1 MKKTRRDWIPFS
13 FYDHTGM
20 EKHLEKM
27 AQKGWMLEELTSFG
41 WKYREIQPQKL
52 HFSVSFDTRASEF
65 EPEPTEE
72 QYTFQEF
79 CQRSGWKLAAASGQM
94 QVFYNEE
101 EDPLPIQT
109 DPEMEVRMVG
119 KLARRMVPAYLI
131 LLVLGFF
138 VGGSWCYSLIH
149 TPIKL
154 LTTPGSTFMGLCWLG
169 LFVYSITDLITYF
182 AWRRRALAAA
192 QRGEFLPTRG
202 CHKLMY
208 VVLGMIVL
216 GLMYWLATERRPGM
230 RLVTGGILLAYVVVF
245 LSVNGT
251 KRILKR
257 RKASAGV
264 NRAIT
269 LSLDVILSV
278 ILVGTVMFLF
288 IRGLQSGA
296 NSMEQEIRAP
306 LSASE
311 LTGVDEEKY
320 LTTVSTD
327 MSLFLDRKEV
337 QCRTGFD
344 QMTEVPWMNYILV
357 EIHIPILHDAC
368 FQELCRE
375 KEKRIATYV
384 DGSIVHAQYQMVD
397 PTPWGAEEA
406 YQLNLAGEFRQEYI
420 LCWKDRIVQLG
431 AGWDLTAEQMAVAGE
446 KLLNA

>member
-1 MKKTRRDWIPFS
+1 
-13 FYDHTGM
+13 
-20 EKHLEKM
+20 
-27 AQKGWMLEELTSFG
+27 
-41 WKYREIQPQKL
+41 
-52 HFSVSFDTRASEF
+52 
-65 EPEPTEE
+65 
-72 QYTFQEF
+72 
-79 CQRSGWKLAAASGQM
+79 M

-169 LFVYSITDLITYF
+169 LFVYSITDLITYL
-182 AWRRRALAAA
+182 AWRHRALAAA

-251 KRILKR
+251 KRTLKR

-296 NSMEQEIRAP
+296 ISMEQEIRAP

-337 QCRTGFD
+337 QCRTGFE
-344 QMTEVPWMNYILV
+344 QMTEVPWMNYTLV
-357 EIHIPILHDAC
+357 EIHIPILYDAC

-406 YQLNLAGEFRQEYI
+406 YQLNLAGEFRQEYV

-431 AGWDLTAEQMAVAGE
+431 ADWDLTAEQMAVAGE

>member
-1 MKKTRRDWIPFS
+1 MKATQREYIPFS

-27 AQKGWMLEELTSFG
+27 ARKGWMLEEISNTT
-41 WKYREIQPQKL
+41 WRYRKIEPKEL

-72 QYTFQEF
+72 QMIFQEF
-79 CQRSGWKLAAASGQM
+79 CQRSGWKLAAASGRM
-94 QVFYNEE
+94 QIFYNE

-109 DPEMEVRMVG
+109 DPEMEVRMVD
-119 KLARRMVPAYLI
+119 KRARRMAPFYVI
-131 LLVLGFF
+131 FLVLGFLI
-138 VGGSWCYSLIH
+138 GGGWCYSLVY
-149 TPIKL
+149 TPIKA
-154 LTTPGSTFMGLCWLG
+154 LTTPSGVLLGLSWLC
-169 LFVYSITDLITYF
+169 LFVYSAADLIVYYT
-182 AWRRRALAAA
+182 WRRRALAAA

-251 KRILKR
+251 KRTLKR

-278 ILVGTVMFLF
+278 ILVGAVMFLF

-296 NSMEQEIRAP
+296 ISVEQEISAP
-306 LSASE
+306 LSASD

-344 QMTEVPWMNYILV
+344 QMTEVPWMNYTLV
-357 EIHIPILHDAC
+357 EIHIPILYDAC
-368 FQELCRE
+368 LQELCRDSVVDVAFPIQ
-375 KEKRIATYV
+375 KEYTCV
-384 DGSIVHAQYQMVD
+384 QYETID
-397 PTPWGAEEA
+397 PTPWGADEV
-406 YQLNLAGEFRQEYI
+406 YQFSLEGELQQTYI
-420 LCWKDRIVQLG
+420 LCWQDKLVQLK
-431 AGWDLTAEQMAVAGE
+431 ADWDLTAEQMAVAGE
-446 KLLNA
+446 KLVNA

>member
-1 MKKTRRDWIPFS
+1 MKATQREYIPFS

-27 AQKGWMLEELTSFG
+27 ARKGWMLEEISNTT
-41 WKYREIQPQKL
+41 WRYRKIEPKEL

-72 QYTFQEF
+72 QMIFQEF
-79 CQRSGWKLAAASGQM
+79 CQRSGWKLAAASGRM
-94 QVFYNEE
+94 QIFYNEE

-109 DPEMEVRMVG
+109 DPEMEVRMVD
-119 KLARRMVPAYLI
+119 KRARRMAPFYVI
-131 LLVLGFF
+131 FLVLGFLI
-138 VGGSWCYSLIH
+138 GGGWCYSLVY
-149 TPIKL
+149 TPIKA
-154 LTTPGSTFMGLCWLG
+154 LTTPSGVLLGLSWLC
-169 LFVYSITDLITYF
+169 LFVYSAADLIVYYT
-182 AWRRRALAAA
+182 WRRRALAAA

-251 KRILKR
+251 KRTLKR

-278 ILVGTVMFLF
+278 ILVGAVMFLF

-296 NSMEQEIRAP
+296 ISVEQEISAP
-306 LSASE
+306 LSASD

-344 QMTEVPWMNYILV
+344 QMTEVPWMNYTLV
-357 EIHIPILHDAC
+357 EIHIPILYDAC
-368 FQELCRE
+368 LQELCRDSVVDVAFPIQ
-375 KEKRIATYV
+375 KEYTCV
-384 DGSIVHAQYQMVD
+384 QYETID
-397 PTPWGAEEA
+397 PTPWGADEV
-406 YQLNLAGEFRQEYI
+406 YQFSLEGELQQTYI
-420 LCWKDRIVQLG
+420 LCWQDKLVQLK
-431 AGWDLTAEQMAVAGE
+431 ADWDLTAEQMAVAGE
-446 KLLNA
+446 KLVNA

>member
-1 MKKTRRDWIPFS
+1 MKATQREYIPFS

-27 AQKGWMLEELTSFG
+27 ARKGWMLEEISNTT
-41 WKYREIQPQKL
+41 WRYRKIEPKEL

-72 QYTFQEF
+72 QMIFQEF
-79 CQRSGWKLAAASGQM
+79 CQRSGWKLAAASGRM
-94 QVFYNEE
+94 QIFYNEE

-109 DPEMEVRMVG
+109 DPEMEVRMVD
-119 KLARRMVPAYLI
+119 KRARRMVPAYLI

-169 LFVYSITDLITYF
+169 LFVYSVTDLITYF

-278 ILVGTVMFLF
+278 ILVGAVMFLF

-296 NSMEQEIRAP
+296 ISVEQEISAP
-306 LSASE
+306 LSASD

-320 LTTVSTD
+320 LTTVSVEMTP
-327 MSLFLDRKEV
+327 FLDRREV
-337 QCRTGFD
+337 WSRTGFD
-344 QMTEVPWMNYILV
+344 Q
-357 EIHIPILHDAC
+357 
-368 FQELCRE
+368 
-375 KEKRIATYV
+375 
-384 DGSIVHAQYQMVD
+384 
-397 PTPWGAEEA
+397 AEE
-406 YQLNLAGEFRQEYI
+406 LPGMEYV
-420 LCWKDRIVQLG
+420 LVN
-431 AGWDLTAEQMAVAGE
+431 VHVP
-446 KLLNA
+446 

>member
-1 MKKTRRDWIPFS
+1 MKRTRRDWIPFS

-169 LFVYSITDLITYF
+169 LFVYSVTDLITY
-182 AWRRRALAAA
+182 LA
-192 QRGEFLPTRG
+192 
-202 CHKLMY
+202 
-208 VVLGMIVL
+208 
-216 GLMYWLATERRPGM
+216 
-230 RLVTGGILLAYVVVF
+230 
-245 LSVNGT
+245 
-251 KRILKR
+251 
-257 RKASAGV
+257 
-264 NRAIT
+264 
-269 LSLDVILSV
+269 
-278 ILVGTVMFLF
+278 
-288 IRGLQSGA
+288 
-296 NSMEQEIRAP
+296 
-306 LSASE
+306 
-311 LTGVDEEKY
+311 
-320 LTTVSTD
+320 
-327 MSLFLDRKEV
+327 
-337 QCRTGFD
+337 
-344 QMTEVPWMNYILV
+344 
-357 EIHIPILHDAC
+357 
-368 FQELCRE
+368 
-375 KEKRIATYV
+375 
-384 DGSIVHAQYQMVD
+384 
-397 PTPWGAEEA
+397 
-406 YQLNLAGEFRQEYI
+406 
-420 LCWKDRIVQLG
+420 
-431 AGWDLTAEQMAVAGE
+431 
-446 KLLNA
+446 

>member
-1 MKKTRRDWIPFS
+1 MKRTRRDWIPFS

-169 LFVYSITDLITYF
+169 LFVYSVTDLITYF
-182 AWRRRALAAA
+182 VWRRRALAAA

-245 LSVNGT
+245 SSVNGT
-251 KRILKR
+251 KRTLKR

-278 ILVGTVMFLF
+278 ILVGAVMFLF

-296 NSMEQEIRAP
+296 ISVEQEISAP
-306 LSASE
+306 LSASD

-320 LTTVSTD
+320 LTTVSVEMTP
-327 MSLFLDRKEV
+327 FLDRREV
-337 QCRTGFD
+337 WSRTGFD
-344 QMTEVPWMNYILV
+344 QAEELPGMEYVLVNVHVPWIY
-357 EIHIPILHDAC
+357 DAC
-368 FQELCRE
+368 FRELCRDSVVDVAFPIQ
-375 KEKRIATYV
+375 KEYTCV
-384 DGSIVHAQYQMVD
+384 QYETID
-397 PTPWGAEEA
+397 PTPWGADEV
-406 YQLNLAGEFRQEYI
+406 YQFSLEGELQQTYI
-420 LCWKDRIVQLG
+420 LCWQDKLVQLK
-431 AGWDLTAEQMAVAGE
+431 ADWDLTAEQMAVAGE
-446 KLLNA
+446 KLVNA

>member
-1 MKKTRRDWIPFS
+1 MKRTRRDWIPFS

-52 HFSVSFDTRASEF
+52 HFSVSFDTRATEF

-169 LFVYSITDLITYF
+169 LFVYSVTDLITYF
-182 AWRRRALAAA
+182 VWRRRALAAA

-251 KRILKR
+251 KRTLKR

-278 ILVGTVMFLF
+278 ILVGAVMFLF

-296 NSMEQEIRAP
+296 ISVEQEISAP
-306 LSASE
+306 LSASD

-320 LTTVSTD
+320 LTTVSVEMTP
-327 MSLFLDRKEV
+327 FLDRREV
-337 QCRTGFD
+337 WSRTGFD
-344 QMTEVPWMNYILV
+344 QAEELPGMEYVLVNVHVPWIY
-357 EIHIPILHDAC
+357 DAC
-368 FQELCRE
+368 FRELCRDSVVDVAFPIQ
-375 KEKRIATYV
+375 KEYTCV
-384 DGSIVHAQYQMVD
+384 QYETID
-397 PTPWGAEEA
+397 PTPWGADEV
-406 YQLNLAGEFRQEYI
+406 YQFSLEGELQQTYI
-420 LCWKDRIVQLG
+420 LCWQDKLVQLK
-431 AGWDLTAEQMAVAGE
+431 ADWDLTAEQMAVAGE
-446 KLLNA
+446 KLVNA

>member
-169 LFVYSITDLITYF
+169 LFVYSVTDLITYL
-182 AWRRRALAAA
+182 AWRAP
-192 QRGEFLPTRG
+192 G
-202 CHKLMY
+202 
-208 VVLGMIVL
+208 VV
-216 GLMYWLATERRPGM
+216 RRPAGRVFAYPGM
-230 RLVTGGILLAYVVVF
+230 PQAHACGAGNDRFGIDVLACYRTQTRYAIGNGGILLAYVVV
-245 LSVNGT
+245 SW
-251 KRILKR
+251 
-257 RKASAGV
+257 
-264 NRAIT
+264 
-269 LSLDVILSV
+269 
-278 ILVGTVMFLF
+278 
-288 IRGLQSGA
+288 
-296 NSMEQEIRAP
+296 P
-306 LSASE
+306 
-311 LTGVDEEKY
+311 
-320 LTTVSTD
+320 
-327 MSLFLDRKEV
+327 
-337 QCRTGFD
+337 
-344 QMTEVPWMNYILV
+344 
-357 EIHIPILHDAC
+357 
-368 FQELCRE
+368 
-375 KEKRIATYV
+375 
-384 DGSIVHAQYQMVD
+384 
-397 PTPWGAEEA
+397 
-406 YQLNLAGEFRQEYI
+406 
-420 LCWKDRIVQLG
+420 
-431 AGWDLTAEQMAVAGE
+431 
-446 KLLNA
+446 

>member
-1 MKKTRRDWIPFS
+1 
-13 FYDHTGM
+13 M

-169 LFVYSITDLITYF
+169 LFVYSVTDLITYF

-278 ILVGTVMFLF
+278 ILVGAVMFLF

-296 NSMEQEIRAP
+296 ISVEQEISAP
-306 LSASE
+306 LSASD

-320 LTTVSTD
+320 LTTVSVEMTP
-327 MSLFLDRKEV
+327 FLDRREV
-337 QCRTGFD
+337 WSRTGFD
-344 QMTEVPWMNYILV
+344 Q
-357 EIHIPILHDAC
+357 
-368 FQELCRE
+368 
-375 KEKRIATYV
+375 
-384 DGSIVHAQYQMVD
+384 
-397 PTPWGAEEA
+397 AEE
-406 YQLNLAGEFRQEYI
+406 LPGMEYV
-420 LCWKDRIVQLG
+420 LVN
-431 AGWDLTAEQMAVAGE
+431 VHVP
-446 KLLNA
+446 

>member
-1 MKKTRRDWIPFS
+1 MKATQREYIPFS

-27 AQKGWMLEELTSFG
+27 ARKGWMLEEISNTT
-41 WKYREIQPQKL
+41 WRYRKIEPKEL

-72 QYTFQEF
+72 QMIFQEF
-79 CQRSGWKLAAASGQM
+79 CQRSGWKLAAASGRM
-94 QVFYNEE
+94 QIFYNEE

-109 DPEMEVRMVG
+109 DPEMEVRMVD
-119 KLARRMVPAYLI
+119 KRARRMAPFYVI
-131 LLVLGFF
+131 FLVLGFLI
-138 VGGSWCYSLIH
+138 GGGWCYSLVY
-149 TPIKL
+149 TPIKA
-154 LTTPGSTFMGLCWLG
+154 LTTPSGVLLGLSWLC
-169 LFVYSITDLITYF
+169 LFVYSAADLIVYYT
-182 AWRRRALAAA
+182 WRRRALAAA

-251 KRILKR
+251 KRTLKR

-278 ILVGTVMFLF
+278 ILVGAVMFLF

-296 NSMEQEIRAP
+296 ISVEQEISAP
-306 LSASE
+306 LSASD

-344 QMTEVPWMNYILV
+344 QMTEVPWMNYTLV
-357 EIHIPILHDAC
+357 EIHIPILYDAC
-368 FQELCRE
+368 LQELCRDSVVDVAFPIQ
-375 KEKRIATYV
+375 KEYTCV
-384 DGSIVHAQYQMVD
+384 QYETID
-397 PTPWGAEEA
+397 PTPWGADEV
-406 YQLNLAGEFRQEYI
+406 YQFSLEGELQQTYI
-420 LCWKDRIVQLG
+420 LCWQDKLVQLK
-431 AGWDLTAEQMAVAGE
+431 ADWDLTAEQMAVAGE

>member
-169 LFVYSITDLITYF
+169 LFVYSITDLITYL
-182 AWRRRALAAA
+182 AWRHRAVAAA

-216 GLMYWLATERRPGM
+216 
-230 RLVTGGILLAYVVVF
+230 
-245 LSVNGT
+245 
-251 KRILKR
+251 
-257 RKASAGV
+257 
-264 NRAIT
+264 
-269 LSLDVILSV
+269 
-278 ILVGTVMFLF
+278 
-288 IRGLQSGA
+288 
-296 NSMEQEIRAP
+296 
-306 LSASE
+306 
-311 LTGVDEEKY
+311 
-320 LTTVSTD
+320 
-327 MSLFLDRKEV
+327 
-337 QCRTGFD
+337 
-344 QMTEVPWMNYILV
+344 
-357 EIHIPILHDAC
+357 
-368 FQELCRE
+368 
-375 KEKRIATYV
+375 
-384 DGSIVHAQYQMVD
+384 
-397 PTPWGAEEA
+397 
-406 YQLNLAGEFRQEYI
+406 
-420 LCWKDRIVQLG
+420 
-431 AGWDLTAEQMAVAGE
+431 
-446 KLLNA
+446 

>member
-1 MKKTRRDWIPFS
+1 MKRTRRDWIPFS

-41 WKYREIQPQKL
+41 WKYREIQPQEL

-169 LFVYSITDLITYF
+169 LFVYSVTDLITYF
-182 AWRRRALAAA
+182 VWRRRALAAA

-208 VVLGMIVL
+208 VVLVVIAL
-216 GLMYWLATERRPGM
+216 GLVYWFATERRPGM
-230 RLVTGGILLAYVVVF
+230 RFLTGGMLLAYVVIF
-245 LSVNGT
+245 LAVNGT
-251 KRILKR
+251 KQVMKRKKAPATLNRTITICVDILL
-257 RKASAGV
+257 AVA
-264 NRAIT
+264 
-269 LSLDVILSV
+269 
-278 ILVGTVMFLF
+278 LVGMINKIF
-288 IRGLQSGA
+288 IQGIYNGDFSIEKQI
-296 NSMEQEIRAP
+296 EAP
-306 LSASE
+306 LAASD

-320 LTTVSTD
+320 LTTVSVEMTP
-327 MSLFLDRKEV
+327 FLDRREV
-337 QCRTGFD
+337 WSRTGFD
-344 QMTEVPWMNYILV
+344 QAEELPGMEYVLVNVHVPWIY
-357 EIHIPILHDAC
+357 DAC
-368 FQELCRE
+368 FRELCRDSVVDVAFPIQ
-375 KEKRIATYV
+375 KEYTCV
-384 DGSIVHAQYQMVD
+384 QYETID
-397 PTPWGAEEA
+397 PTPWGADEV
-406 YQLNLAGEFRQEYI
+406 YQFSLEGELQQTYI
-420 LCWKDRIVQLG
+420 LCWQDKLVQLK
-431 AGWDLTAEQMAVAGE
+431 ADWDLTTEQMAVAGE